1 MNNLV
6 ILQKPAHLR
15 HRTASLVLCIVI
27 INCMLSALTG
37 CNSKKLALS
46 SPISVT
52 DYKLNTYVQ
61 IDSYTNVNKNVL
73 SDALG
78 LCDYY
83 EHIFSRTLET
93 SELYKVNTQQ
103 TTAISDELYELIE
116 LGLYY
121 SQLSYGA
128 FDITIG
134 SISSLWDFKNNTIP
148 QDNLIK
154 ERLQD
159 VSYKNIVLEKNHL
172 RFLNE
177 QTMIDLGA
185 IAKGYIADQIK
196 DYLLKKNDS
205 SALINIGGNNLCLA
219 QKQKQPYLISVTN
232 TKETKDSILSL
243 NINDLS
249 VVTSGTYQRYIET
262 DSKKYH
268 HILDPSTGYS
278 YENGLSAVTI
288 ISKSSI
294 QGDAL
299 STVCFSL
306 GKEKGMKL
314 LNSLKDV
321 SGCFIDENNQITYS
335 KHFKKF
341 LAN

>member
-1 MNNLV
+1 MKK
-6 ILQKPAHLR
+6 ILISLLIFSFFLCGCQKTTP
-15 HRTASLVLCIVI
+15 
-27 INCMLSALTG
+27 
-37 CNSKKLALS
+37 LS
-46 SPISVT
+46 SKEFCLDTI
-52 DYKLNTYVQ
+52 VQ
-61 IDSYTNVNKNVL
+61 ITLYDTSSKNILNNCFDLCKKYELVFSTNNKK
-73 SDALG
+73 
-78 LCDYY
+78 
-83 EHIFSRTLET
+83 
-93 SELYKVNTQQ
+93 SELYQLNHSLHKLENQV
-103 TTAISDELYELIE
+103 ISKELYQVIKQ
-116 LGLYY
+116 GLYY
-121 SQLSYGA
+121 SELSKGA

-148 QDNLIK
+148 QDYLIK
-154 ERLQD
+154 EHLQD
-159 VSYKNIVLEKNHL
+159 VSYKNIVLEKNEI

-177 QTMIDLGA
+177 KTMIDLGA

-196 DYLLKKNDS
+196 DYLLKKNVT
-205 SALINIGGNNLCLA
+205 SALINLGGNILCVG
-219 QKQKQPYLISVTN
+219 QKQQQPFLIGVTN
-232 TKETKDSILSL
+232 PQETSDSILSL

-262 DSKKYH
+262 NSKKYH
-268 HILDPSTGYS
+268 HILNPLTGYS

-306 GKEKGMKL
+306 GKEKGIEL

>member
-1 MNNLV
+1 MKK
-6 ILQKPAHLR
+6 ILISLLIFSFFLCGCQKTTP
-15 HRTASLVLCIVI
+15 
-27 INCMLSALTG
+27 
-37 CNSKKLALS
+37 LS
-46 SPISVT
+46 SKEFCLDTI
-52 DYKLNTYVQ
+52 VQ
-61 IDSYTNVNKNVL
+61 ITLYDSSSKNILNNCFDLCKKYELVFSTNNKK
-73 SDALG
+73 
-78 LCDYY
+78 
-83 EHIFSRTLET
+83 
-93 SELYKVNTQQ
+93 SELYKLNHSLHKLENQS
-103 TTAISDELYELIE
+103 ISKELYQVIKQ
-116 LGLYY
+116 GLYY
-121 SQLSYGA
+121 SELSNGT

-134 SISSLWDFKNNTIP
+134 SISSLWDFKNNIIP
-148 QDNLIK
+148 QDHLIK
-154 ERLQD
+154 EHLQD
-159 VSYKNIVLEKNHL
+159 VSYKNIVLEKNEI

-177 QTMIDLGA
+177 KTMIDLGA

-196 DYLLKKNDS
+196 DYLLKKNVT
-205 SALINIGGNNLCLA
+205 SALINLGGNILCVG
-219 QKQKQPYLISVTN
+219 QKQQQPFLIGVTN
-232 TKETKDSILSL
+232 PQKTNDSILSL

-268 HILDPSTGYS
+268 HILNPLTGYS

-306 GKEKGMKL
+306 GKEKGIQL
-314 LNSLKDV
+314 LNSLKNV

>member
-1 MNNLV
+1 MKKS
-6 ILQKPAHLR
+6 IL
-15 HRTASLVLCIVI
+15 SLLIFSFILCSCK
-27 INCMLSALTG
+27 NTTPLSNKEFCLDT
-37 CNSKKLALS
+37 
-46 SPISVT
+46 I
-52 DYKLNTYVQ
+52 VQ
-61 IDSYTNVNKNVL
+61 ITLYDSSSKNILNNCFDLCKKYELVFSSNNKK
-73 SDALG
+73 
-78 LCDYY
+78 
-83 EHIFSRTLET
+83 
-93 SELYKVNTQQ
+93 SELYQLNHSLHKLENQ
-103 TTAISDELYELIE
+103 TISKELYQVIKQ
-116 LGLYY
+116 GLYY
-121 SQLSYGA
+121 SELSKGA

-154 ERLQD
+154 EHLQD

-196 DYLLKKNDS
+196 DYLLKKNVS
-205 SALINIGGNNLCLA
+205 SALINLGGNILCVG
-219 QKQKQPYLISVTN
+219 QKQQKSFLIGVTN
-232 TKETKDSILSL
+232 PQETNDSILSL

>member
-1 MNNLV
+1 MKK
-6 ILQKPAHLR
+6 ILISLLIFSFFLCGCQKTTP
-15 HRTASLVLCIVI
+15 
-27 INCMLSALTG
+27 
-37 CNSKKLALS
+37 LS
-46 SPISVT
+46 SKEFCLDTI
-52 DYKLNTYVQ
+52 VQ
-61 IDSYTNVNKNVL
+61 ITLYDSSSKNILNNCFDLCKKYELVFSTNNKK
-73 SDALG
+73 
-78 LCDYY
+78 
-83 EHIFSRTLET
+83 
-93 SELYKVNTQQ
+93 SELYKLNHSLHKLENQS
-103 TTAISDELYELIE
+103 ISKELYQVIKQ
-116 LGLYY
+116 GLYY
-121 SQLSYGA
+121 SELSNGA

-134 SISSLWDFKNNTIP
+134 SISSLWDFKNNIIP
-148 QDNLIK
+148 QDHLIK
-154 ERLQD
+154 EHLQD
-159 VSYKNIVLEKNHL
+159 VSYKNIVLEKNEI

-177 QTMIDLGA
+177 KTMIDLGA

-196 DYLLKKNDS
+196 DYLLKKNVT
-205 SALINIGGNNLCLA
+205 SALINLGGNILCVG
-219 QKQKQPYLISVTN
+219 QKQQQSFLIGVTN
-232 TKETKDSILSL
+232 PQDTNDSILSL

-268 HILDPSTGYS
+268 HILNPLTGYS

-306 GKEKGMKL
+306 GKEKGIQL
-314 LNSLKDV
+314 LNSLKNV

>member
-1 MNNLV
+1 M
-6 ILQKPAHLR
+6 
-15 HRTASLVLCIVI
+15 
-27 INCMLSALTG
+27 
-37 CNSKKLALS
+37 
-46 SPISVT
+46 
-52 DYKLNTYVQ
+52 
-61 IDSYTNVNKNVL
+61 
-73 SDALG
+73 
-78 LCDYY
+78 
-83 EHIFSRTLET
+83 
-93 SELYKVNTQQ
+93 
-103 TTAISDELYELIE
+103 
-116 LGLYY
+116 
-121 SQLSYGA
+121 
-128 FDITIG
+128 
-134 SISSLWDFKNNTIP
+134 WDFKNNTIP

-154 ERLQD
+154 EHLQD

-196 DYLLKKNDS
+196 DYLLKKNVS
-205 SALINIGGNNLCLA
+205 SALINLGGNILCVG
-219 QKQKQPYLISVTN
+219 QKQQKSFLIGVTN
-232 TKETKDSILSL
+232 PQETNDSILSL

>member
-1 MNNLV
+1 MKKVLLSLL
-6 ILQKPAHLR
+6 IFSFFLCGCQKTTP
-15 HRTASLVLCIVI
+15 
-27 INCMLSALTG
+27 
-37 CNSKKLALS
+37 LS
-46 SPISVT
+46 SKEFCLDTI
-52 DYKLNTYVQ
+52 VQ
-61 IDSYTNVNKNVL
+61 ITLYDSSSKNILNSCFDLCKKYELVFSSNNKK
-73 SDALG
+73 
-78 LCDYY
+78 
-83 EHIFSRTLET
+83 
-93 SELYKVNTQQ
+93 SELYKINHSSNKLEAQEL
-103 TTAISDELYELIE
+103 SDDLYKVIKQ
-116 LGLYY
+116 GLYY
-121 SQLSYGA
+121 SDLSKGS

-134 SISSLWDFKNNTIP
+134 SISSLWDFKKHTLPENP
-148 QDNLIK
+148 LIHHH
-154 ERLQD
+154 LHD
-159 VSYKNIVLEKNHL
+159 VSYKNIILENHKI
-172 RFLNE
+172 RFLNTE
-177 QTMIDLGA
+177 TMIDLGA

-196 DYLLKKNDS
+196 NYLLKENVK
-205 SALINIGGNNLCLA
+205 SALINLGGNILCVG
-219 QKQKQPYLISVTN
+219 QKQQQPFLIGVTN
-232 TKETKDSILSL
+232 PQETNDSILSL

>member
-1 MNNLV
+1 MKK
-6 ILQKPAHLR
+6 ILISLLIFSFFLCGCQKTTP
-15 HRTASLVLCIVI
+15 
-27 INCMLSALTG
+27 
-37 CNSKKLALS
+37 LS
-46 SPISVT
+46 SKEFCLDTI
-52 DYKLNTYVQ
+52 VQ
-61 IDSYTNVNKNVL
+61 ITLYDSSSKNILNNCFDLCKKYELVFSTNNKK
-73 SDALG
+73 
-78 LCDYY
+78 
-83 EHIFSRTLET
+83 
-93 SELYKVNTQQ
+93 SELYQLNHSLHKLENQS
-103 TTAISDELYELIE
+103 ISKELYQVIKQ
-116 LGLYY
+116 GLYY
-121 SQLSYGA
+121 SELSNGA

-134 SISSLWDFKNNTIP
+134 SISSLWDFKNNIIP
-148 QDNLIK
+148 QDHLIK
-154 ERLQD
+154 EHLQD
-159 VSYKNIVLEKNHL
+159 VSYKNIVLEKNEI

-177 QTMIDLGA
+177 KTMIDLGA

-196 DYLLKKNDS
+196 DYLLKKKVT
-205 SALINIGGNNLCLA
+205 SALINLGGNILCVG
-219 QKQKQPYLISVTN
+219 QKQQQPFLIGVTN
-232 TKETKDSILSL
+232 PQKTNDSILSL

-249 VVTSGTYQRYIET
+249 IVTSGTYQRYIET

-268 HILDPSTGYS
+268 HILNPLTGYS
-278 YENGLSAVTI
+278 YENKLSAVTI

-306 GKEKGMKL
+306 GKEKGIEL

>member
-1 MNNLV
+1 MKK
-6 ILQKPAHLR
+6 ILISLLIFSFFLCGCQKTTP
-15 HRTASLVLCIVI
+15 
-27 INCMLSALTG
+27 
-37 CNSKKLALS
+37 LS
-46 SPISVT
+46 SKEFCLDTI
-52 DYKLNTYVQ
+52 VQ
-61 IDSYTNVNKNVL
+61 ITLYDSSSKNILNNCFDLCKKYELVFSTNNKK
-73 SDALG
+73 
-78 LCDYY
+78 
-83 EHIFSRTLET
+83 
-93 SELYKVNTQQ
+93 SELYKLNHSLHKLENQS
-103 TTAISDELYELIE
+103 ISKELYQVIKQ
-116 LGLYY
+116 GLYY
-121 SQLSYGA
+121 SELSNGA

-134 SISSLWDFKNNTIP
+134 SISSLWDFKNNIIP
-148 QDNLIK
+148 QDHLIK
-154 ERLQD
+154 EHLQD
-159 VSYKNIVLEKNHL
+159 VSYKNIVLEKNEI

-177 QTMIDLGA
+177 KTMIDLGA

-196 DYLLKKNDS
+196 DYLLKKNVT
-205 SALINIGGNNLCLA
+205 SALINLGGNILCVG
-219 QKQKQPYLISVTN
+219 QKQQQPFLIGVTN
-232 TKETKDSILSL
+232 PQETSDSILSL

-268 HILDPSTGYS
+268 HILNPLTGYS

-306 GKEKGMKL
+306 GKEKGIEL